1 MDNNRL
7 IIDALAYQ
15 KGKAFGFQEY
25 LFNLFDYFYK
35 HRELIQFKQ
44 VLIVC
49 QSSQINDF
57 LIYEDKFDVRGY
69 AVSNIFKRFWV
80 QTIYPFR
87 LGLKKNDIILFTGN
101 FTSYFKKCSYFLV
114 IHDLLYLRKNL
125 LPNRLMKLQ
134 RRIFVPRSLQIA
146 DKIIAISEFTR
157 QDILNHY
164 KFTDPRKVIRIYN
177 YFNFGKFAD
186 KQQVVDKRLIDVP
199 YFLCIASAAGHKNV
213 ITILRAFEKYCMR
226 EPLINLV
233 VVGSV
238 QDKTP
243 AGDFLKTIDI
253 RVKNRISVRSG
264 ISNTEIGNLYKYC
277 EAYISASY
285 FEGLGM
291 PVVEAMYFNSPL
303 ILSDLDVF
311 REITGGEGI
320 FFNPDSVEELTSIMI
335 NFDKKK
341 CSCKYES
348 LEMFS
353 ELETSQK
360 YIEILNEQ
368 LKANS

>member
-1 MDNNRL
+1 MDKNRL

-15 KGKAFGFQEY
+15 KSKSFGFQEY
-25 LFNLFDYFYK
+25 LFNLLDYFYK
-35 HRELIQFKQ
+35 HRDLMQFKQ
-44 VLIVC
+44 VMIVC

-101 FTSYFKKCSYFLV
+101 FTSYFKKCSYVLV

-134 RRIFVPRSLQIA
+134 RRIFVPRSLRIA

-164 KFTDPRKVIRIYN
+164 KFTDPSKVIRIYN
-177 YFNFGKFAD
+177 YFNFGKFTD
-186 KQQVVDKRLIDVP
+186 KQQVIDERLIDVP
-199 YFLCIASAAGHKNV
+199 YFLCVASAASHKNV
-213 ITILRAFEKYCMR
+213 ITILRAFEKYCKR
-226 EPLINLV
+226 KPTINLV
-233 VVGSV
+233 VVGAV

-243 AGDFLKTIDI
+243 VGDFLKTIDTG
-253 RVKNRISVRSG
+253 VKNRISVRSG
-264 ISNTEIGNLYKYC
+264 ISNTEIGNLYKHC
-277 EAYISASY
+277 EAYITASY

-303 ILSDLDVF
+303 ILSNLGVF
-311 REITGGEGI
+311 REITGGKGI

-341 CSCKYES
+341 CSCQYEI

-353 ELETSQK
+353 EQETSQK
-360 YIEILNEQ
+360 YIEIFNKQ
-368 LKANS
+368 V